1 MAKGFKQKH
10 DIEYFDTYA
19 PIARL
24 TSIWILMVITS
35 IHNLYVHQM
44 DVKTV
49 FLNDDLDKEIYMEQL
64 KSFVLSENKI
74 KFAS

>member
-1 MAKGFKQKH
+1 MRVFKRKYNTDGSKQTFKARLVAKGFKQKH

-19 PIARL
+19 YVGRL

-44 DVKTV
+44 DVKTI
-49 FLNDDLDKEIYMEQL
+49 FLNDDLD
-64 KSFVLSENKI
+64 
-74 KFAS
+74 